1 MVCLHLENRHL
12 GKITEGPETHR
23 TQEEREENSFLRSP
37 LRGPL
42 NISDIPLCQPH
53 RKNFVQLRSRLSQL
67 WTAHLPLCSLQGWVL
82 PKYKLSYKIMVRRST
97 ATRLSFMAAIALLL
111 LSPMT
116 ATQAAPQTSL
126 VEAEANP
133 PGQVIT
139 DSSAS
144 GGKYVTSQQAYQPL
158 ASAPLPSGV
167 EEPIMVWVRYRG
179 VAVQLKGIAA
189 DGSQK
194 ELNWLWD
201 RPSTFR
207 WASFG
212 SHSRAELGNKILVI
226 GGPDRLEKAGVDAL
240 VLTTDP
246 NFNPYAAAPEPT
258 TPPVDAVSIDVQVDW
273 EKTTGQTTPFMF
285 GTNGAEIAYPEAVAD
300 TVFKK
305 RFTDTGIR
313 LVRVHGDLLG
323 KWTNPSTKSWD
334 SAKLK
339 AAYDAFS
346 PNPPTLI
353 QNIPGWPSWMAQ
365 DKDGLLAPSEYD
377 RYAAFCAELV
387 EILNLQQKRKIVY
400 WEPLNEQDTRYK
412 KAGKLDELWKI
423 YNKTAKA
430 MKAKDASIRVGGPA
444 LTYDDAGTLAS
455 FLKASAGNVDFVSWH
470 RYATGD
476 ANASNDE
483 LMSIASEFGDQ
494 VKTFR
499 RITTQYIPSRKVPLL
514 LGEYNINYTW
524 DSGEQ
529 RQNSSIGAVWF
540 ASVLKSLADAGINMA
555 TSWHLKD
562 GIYGMIGPDNDLRP
576 AASVFTW
583 ANKYLV
589 GAVVEGTSS
598 QSAVEV
604 MAVRQKDQSRSLL
617 LINKGARPAALTI
630 KTTDK
635 LPWEAATG
643 SFFRLDDKG
652 VRKGSLDALSKA
664 PLTLPGYSLV
674 LLHLS

>member
-1 MVCLHLENRHL
+1 
-12 GKITEGPETHR
+12 
-23 TQEEREENSFLRSP
+23 
-37 LRGPL
+37 
-42 NISDIPLCQPH
+42 
-53 RKNFVQLRSRLSQL
+53 
-67 WTAHLPLCSLQGWVL
+67 
-82 PKYKLSYKIMVRRST
+82 LSYKIMVKRST
-97 ATRLSFMAAIALLL
+97 GTHLSLIAAIALLL
-111 LSPMT
+111 FFPIAS
-116 ATQAAPQTSL
+116 TQAAPQTSL
-126 VEAEANP
+126 VEAEATP
-133 PGQVIT
+133 SGLVIT

-144 GGKYVTSQQAYQPL
+144 GGKYVTNEKAYQPL
-158 ASAPLPSGV
+158 VYAPLLSGV

-179 VAVQLKGIAA
+179 VAVQLKGIAV

-194 ELNWLWD
+194 KLNWLWD
-201 RPSTFR
+201 RPSTFQ

-212 SHSRAELGNKILVI
+212 AHSRAELGNKILVI
-226 GGPDRLEKAGVDAL
+226 GGPDRLEKSGVDAL
-240 VLTTDP
+240 VVTTDP
-246 NFNPYAAAPEPT
+246 DFNPYVAEPEPT
-258 TPPVDAVSIDVQVDW
+258 TSPVGAVPIDIQVDW
-273 EKTTGQTTPFMF
+273 EKTTSQTTPFMF
-285 GTNGAEIAYPEAVAD
+285 GTNGAEIAYPEAAAD

-305 RFTDTGIR
+305 RFTNTGIR
-313 LVRVHGDLLG
+313 LIRVHGDLLG
-323 KWTNPSTKSWD
+323 KWTNPSKKSWD

-346 PNPPTLI
+346 PNPPAII

-387 EILNLQQKRKIVY
+387 EILNVQQKRKIVY
-400 WEPLNEQDTRYK
+400 WEPFNEQDNRYK

-430 MKAKDASIRVGGPA
+430 MKARDSSIKVGGPA

-455 FLKASAGNVDFVSWH
+455 FLKASARNVDFVSWH

-476 ANASNDE
+476 VNASNDE
-483 LMSIASEFGDQ
+483 LMSIASGFGDQ
-494 VKTFR
+494 VKTLR
-499 RITTQYIPSRKVPLL
+499 KITTQYIPSRKVPLL

-529 RQNSSIGAVWF
+529 RQNSYIGAVWF
-540 ASVLKSLADAGINMA
+540 ALVIKSLADAGINMA

-562 GIYGMIGPDNDLRP
+562 GIYGMIGPDNKLRP

-589 GAVVEGTSS
+589 GAVAEGTSS
-598 QSAVEV
+598 QPAVEV

-617 LINKGARPAALTI
+617 LINKGAKPAALTI

-635 LPWEAATG
+635 LAWEVAAG
-643 SFFRLDDKG
+643 SFFRLDEKG
-652 VRKGSLDALSKA
+652 IRKGSLEALSKA

-674 LLHLS
+674 LLHF

>member
-1 MVCLHLENRHL
+1 MAGLA
-12 GKITEGPETHR
+12 
-23 TQEEREENSFLRSP
+23 P
-37 LRGPL
+37 L
-42 NISDIPLCQPH
+42 
-53 RKNFVQLRSRLSQL
+53 FV
-67 WTAHLPLCSLQGWVL
+67 WP
-82 PKYKLSYKIMVRRST
+82 
-97 ATRLSFMAAIALLL
+97 MAAA
-111 LSPMT
+111 
-116 ATQAAPQTSL
+116 QAAPQPSL
-126 VEAEANP
+126 VEAETAP
-133 PGQVIT
+133 FGPVIT

-158 ASAPLPSGV
+158 ASAPLPPGV
-167 EEPIMVWVRYRG
+167 DESVTVWVRYRG
-179 VAVQLKGIAA
+179 VAVQLKGVAA

-201 RPSTFR
+201 KPSTFR

-212 SHSRAELGNKILVI
+212 AHSRAELGNKILVI
-226 GGPDRLEKAGVDAL
+226 GGPDPLSPSGVDAL
-240 VLTTDP
+240 VVTTDP
-246 NFNPYAAAPEPT
+246 DFNPYAAAPT
-258 TPPVDAVSIDVQVDW
+258 TPPGKAVSTEIQVDW
-273 EKTTGQTTPFMF
+273 AKTISQTTPLTF
-285 GTNGAEIAYPEAVAD
+285 GTNGAEIASPEAAAD

-313 LVRVHGDLLG
+313 LIRILGDGRLISA
-323 KWTNPSTKSWD
+323 WTNPSTKSWD
-334 SAKLK
+334 STKLK

-346 PNPPTLI
+346 PKPPTII

-365 DKDGLLAPSEYD
+365 DKDGLLSPSEYN

-400 WEPLNEQDTRYK
+400 WEPFNETDDRYK

-423 YNKTAKA
+423 YNKAAKA
-430 MKAKDASIRVGGPA
+430 MKAKDSSIRVGGPV
-444 LTYDDAGTLAS
+444 LTYDDAETLAS
-455 FLKASAGNVDFVSWH
+455 FLKASAPNVDFVSWH

-476 ANASNDE
+476 AQASNEE
-483 LMSIASEFGDQ
+483 LMSIASGFGDQ
-494 VKTFR
+494 VKTLR
-499 RITTQYIPSRKVPLL
+499 KITTQYIPSRKVPLL

-524 DSGEQ
+524 NSGEE
-529 RQNSSIGAVWF
+529 RQNSHIGAVWF
-540 ASVLKSLADAGINMA
+540 ASVMKSLADAGIDMA

-598 QSAVEV
+598 QPAVEV
-604 MAVRQKDQSRSLL
+604 MAVRQKDQSRSYL
-617 LINKGARPAALTI
+617 LINKGAKPAALTI

-635 LPWEAATG
+635 IPWETATG
-643 SFFRLDDKG
+643 SFFRLDEKG
-652 VRKGSLDALSKA
+652 IGKGPLETLSKA
-664 PLTLPGYSLV
+664 PLTLPGYSLM

>member
-1 MVCLHLENRHL
+1 M
-12 GKITEGPETHR
+12 I
-23 TQEEREENSFLRSP
+23 Q
-37 LRGPL
+37 
-42 NISDIPLCQPH
+42 
-53 RKNFVQLRSRLSQL
+53 
-67 WTAHLPLCSLQGWVL
+67 
-82 PKYKLSYKIMVRRST
+82 RST
-97 ATRLSFMAAIALLL
+97 ATRLSFIAAIGLSFFLPMAAA
-111 LSPMT
+111 
-116 ATQAAPQTSL
+116 QAAPQASL

-133 PGQVIT
+133 LGQVIT

-158 ASAPLPSGV
+158 ISAPLPPGV
-167 EEPIMVWVRYRG
+167 EEPIMLWVRYRG

-212 SHSRAELGNKILVI
+212 AHSRTELGNKTLVI
-226 GGPDRLEKAGVDAL
+226 GGPDRLEKSGVDA
-240 VLTTDP
+240 VVVTTDP
-246 NFNPYAAAPEPT
+246 DFNPYTANSEPT
-258 TPPVDAVSIDVQVDW
+258 TPPVEAVSIKVQVDW
-273 EKTTGQTTPFMF
+273 EKTISQTTPFMF
-285 GTNGAEIAYPEAVAD
+285 GTNGAEIAYPEAATD
-300 TVFKK
+300 TVLKK

-323 KWTNPSTKSWD
+323 KWTNPSKKSWD

-346 PNPPTLI
+346 PNPPAII

-400 WEPLNEQDTRYK
+400 WEPLNEQDNRYK

-423 YNKTAKA
+423 YNKTAEA
-430 MKAKDASIRVGGPA
+430 MKAKDSSIKVGGPA

-455 FLKASAGNVDFVSWH
+455 FLKASARNVDFVSWH

-476 ANASNDE
+476 TNASNDE
-483 LMSIASEFGDQ
+483 LMSIASGFGDQ

-514 LGEYNINYTW
+514 LGEYNINYAW

-529 RQNSSIGAVWF
+529 RQNSYIGAVWF
-540 ASVLKSLADAGINMA
+540 ASVLKSLADAGIDMA

-562 GIYGMIGPDNDLRP
+562 GIYGMIGPDNSLRP

-583 ANKYLV
+583 ANQYLV
-589 GAVVEGTSS
+589 GSVAEGTSS
-598 QSAVEV
+598 LPAVEV

-617 LINKGARPAALTI
+617 LINKGAKPTALTI

-635 LPWEAATG
+635 IPWEVAAG
-643 SFFRLDDKG
+643 SFFRLDEKG
-652 VRKGSLDALSKA
+652 ISKGSLETLSKA

-674 LLHLS
+674 LLHF